1 MWRGLIILLLL
12 FIFISCTSSEED
24 NIVVKEREKRPI
36 YIYSGIPGYNI
47 TNFRVGDSLLFS
59 RLCYGADTVIGLDF
73 TGEISFY
80 LESESGER
88 IQITKDFSDSNYWNI
103 SPKALDLYPITFDAT
118 VIE

>member
-12 FIFISCTSSEED
+12 FISCEED
-24 NIVVKEREKRPI
+24 NNIVVKEKEYRPI
-36 YIYSGIPGYNI
+36 YIYSGIPGYDI
-47 TNFRVGDSLLFS
+47 TDFRVGDSLLFS
-59 RLCYGADTVIGLDF
+59 RLCYGVDTVIGLDF

-103 SPKALDLYPITFDAT
+103 SPKALDLRPITFDAT
-118 VIE
+118 IIE

>member
-12 FIFISCTSSEED
+12 FISCEED
-24 NIVVKEREKRPI
+24 NIVVKEKEKRPI
-36 YIYSGIPGYNI
+36 YIYSGIPGYDI
-47 TNFRVGDSLLFS
+47 TDFRVGDSLLFS
-59 RLCYGADTVIGLDF
+59 RLCYGVDTVIGLDF

-88 IQITKDFSDSNYWNI
+88 IQIAKDFSDSNYWNI
-103 SPKALDLYPITFDAT
+103 SPEALDLRPITFDAT

>member
-12 FIFISCTSSEED
+12 FISCEED
-24 NIVVKEREKRPI
+24 NIVVKEKEYRPI
-36 YIYSGIPGYNI
+36 YIYSGIPGYDI
-47 TNFRVGDSLLFS
+47 TDFRVGDSLLFS
-59 RLCYGADTVIGLDF
+59 RLCYGVDTVIGLDF

-88 IQITKDFSDSNYWNI
+88 IQIAKDFSDSNYWNI
-103 SPKALDLYPITFDAT
+103 SPKALDLRPITFDAT

>member
-12 FIFISCTSSEED
+12 FISCTSSEED
-24 NIVVKEREKRPI
+24 NIVIKEKKPI
-36 YIYSGIPGYNI
+36 YIYSGIPGYDI
-47 TNFRVGDSLLFS
+47 TDFRVGDSLLFS
-59 RLCYGADTVIGLDF
+59 RLCYGVDTVIGLDF

-88 IQITKDFSDSNYWNI
+88 IQIAKDFSDSNYWNI